1 MIDSHQHSLDAL
13 KDKTTKL
20 LQEEVVSTQQP
31 LVKKKRSLR
40 RSWVLGIT
48 GGVIAIGILGLGI
61 AKLTTLNQAQL
72 SSKTLTE
79 TATQLPQR
87 VAVVALGRLEPQ
99 GEVIRVSGLSGERI
113 SQLQVSEGDLV
124 ATGKVLAYLESYEE
138 RLAERD
144 FAASQLREAQG
155 KLQAETT
162 YGRAKIQEA
171 ATHIQQIER
180 PTTFEI
186 AAQQATVRQ
195 LEAELEL
202 ANEDLRRFEGLYSEG
217 AIAKQELDQQRTKV
231 RETQEQLNNAQ
242 ATLIRLEQARDTD
255 LRHAQTQLHSAQAD
269 LNLAQVE
276 VALESAQKNLKL
288 AEARLERT
296 IIRSPQ
302 AGRILT
308 IFTKTGEA
316 IGSEGILD
324 LGDTTQMYAVAEVY
338 ETDVGLVKM
347 EQPATVNSRNG
358 AFAETLTGKVAEIG
372 WQIFKND
379 VLDDDPAADADARVV
394 EVKIR
399 LNESKPVERLTNLQV
414 DVRIDVDAIAHKA
427 IDNSSSGI
435 SH

>member
-13 KDKTTKL
+13 KDKTKKL
-20 LQEEVVSTQQP
+20 LNKEVTSPQQP
-31 LVKKKRSLR
+31 LVKKTRSR
-40 RSWVLGIT
+40 KRSWVLGIT
-48 GGVIAIGILGLGI
+48 GGAIAVGILGLGI

-72 SSKTLTE
+72 SSKTPTE
-79 TATQLPQR
+79 AAAPLPKR

-113 SQLQVSEGDLV
+113 SKLQVSEGDLV
-124 ATGKVLAYLESYEE
+124 ATGEVLAYLESYEE

-144 FAASQLREAQG
+144 FAASQLAEAQA

-171 ATHIQQIER
+171 TTHIQQIER

-195 LEAELEL
+195 LEAELAL
-202 ANEDLRRFEGLYSEG
+202 ANEDWRRFEDLYSEG
-217 AIAKQELDQQRTKV
+217 AITKQELDQQRTKA

-255 LRHAQTQLHSAQAD
+255 LRYAQTQLHSAHAD

-276 VALESAQKNLKL
+276 VALGSAQKNLKL
-288 AEARLERT
+288 AQTRLERT
-296 IIRSPQ
+296 IIKSPT

-308 IFTKTGEA
+308 IFTKAGEA
-316 IGSEGILD
+316 IDSEGILD

-347 EQPATVNSRNG
+347 GQPVTVTSRNG
-358 AFAETLTGKVAEIG
+358 AFAETLTGEVAEIG

-399 LNESKPVERLTNLQV
+399 LDESEPVERLTNLQV
-414 DVRIDVDAIAHKA
+414 DVRIDIDAIAQKD
-427 IDNSSSGI
+427 IDNSGSGI
-435 SH
+435 PH